1 VGTVSLT
8 EAVSGPA
15 KTWLLDPR
23 WANIALLSC
32 PRFSM
37 FLFAVAALV
46 SLRYVIIGAYF
57 DGVGG
62 GGVDDTAGPAGE
74 GIAVVGGR

>member
-1 VGTVSLT
+1 MPV
-8 EAVSGPA
+8 
-15 KTWLLDPR
+15 
-23 WANIALLSC
+23 
-32 PRFSM
+32 FSM
-37 FLFAVAALV
+37 FLFAVAALI

-62 GGVDDTAGPAGE
+62 GGVDDTAGAAGE